1 LTDKICRESGICN
14 IKTQLQSEFFTDIS
28 QATSV
33 STVSPSWLWKAS
45 PAELC
50 STAAVGRRLRAVY
63 PRPYHRRRRQSLYGC
78 PAAAG
83 KANTIN
89 ADRSVSVVSVVA
101 DSVVRHPYCGMEP
114 TSSQFGLGLAEGIDG
129 VAADNSSG
137 GGDSAIITSV
147 VVVSCPVLAGYGSL
161 CFCIVASY

>member
-1 LTDKICRESGICN
+1 
-14 IKTQLQSEFFTDIS
+14 
-28 QATSV
+28 
-33 STVSPSWLWKAS
+33 
-45 PAELC
+45 
-50 STAAVGRRLRAVY
+50 
-63 PRPYHRRRRQSLYGC
+63 
-78 PAAAG
+78 
-83 KANTIN
+83 
-89 ADRSVSVVSVVA
+89 
-101 DSVVRHPYCGMEP
+101 MEP